1 MKKGVIFFVILFSS
15 CFIYAQQ
22 EIKMTIDEYNKEKE
36 AILNAII
43 NSIPFDSINN
53 IYLGSSYFVFAENE
67 ILYKDIPIVL
77 MYKNQKIEIADCS
90 QMEENCYWVGD
101 FFLNAYLENPKEAR
115 VQIEL
120 ISSKKKEDI
129 LFGITL
135 EKSEKWEITCFT
147 QID

>member
-67 ILYKDIPIVL
+67 ILYKDIP
-77 MYKNQKIEIADCS
+77 
-90 QMEENCYWVGD
+90 
-101 FFLNAYLENPKEAR
+101 
-115 VQIEL
+115 EL
-120 ISSKKKEDI
+120 SLDHKDGKTR
-129 LFGITL
+129 GITICCL
-135 EKSEKWEITCFT
+135 AMEIRNG
-147 QID
+147 